1 MCTGRGAVDT
11 RIAANPKGFFAP
23 EIKLSGLIIVTRV
36 RGFKLHLARALIQLH
51 IFRFFVWKALD
62 SRGGF
67 VGDVNVSTW
76 LNTVKN
82 QNIIFT
88 IFRLRRNV

>member
-1 MCTGRGAVDT
+1 
-11 RIAANPKGFFAP
+11 
-23 EIKLSGLIIVTRV
+23 
-36 RGFKLHLARALIQLH
+36 
-51 IFRFFVWKALD
+51 
-62 SRGGF
+62 
-67 VGDVNVSTW
+67 VSTW